1 MSSLVDSRLGVGV
14 IGKGN
19 VGREL
24 LALLPPQLNLVA
36 AINTRSSLDAP
47 GLLDALASLPRAVLV
62 DCTAASGHEALYTA
76 ALRRGVHVVTAN
88 KKPFV
93 APLQARAA
101 LLEAARSAQLRY
113 ETTVGAGLPVIEPLK
128 DLVRTGDEVRLIE
141 GCFSGTLGFLA
152 SELSKGTPLSR
163 AVTTAKELGY
173 TEPDPKEDLAGFD
186 VARKALILAREVGL
200 ELELGDVE
208 VEPFVSLDAPL
219 EALDET
225 TAERVRSQAAQGRVL
240 RYLARVDVLAKR
252 LSVGPRWVDLS
263 HPAAQLRGTESLV
276 TYTTRRYADY
286 PMRIQGPGA
295 GAQVTAAGVLAD
307 VLAVARGSSPPLTLS
322 GARSAESKGVARRLH
337 EPASTPAFGFRSA

>member
-1 MSSLVDSRLGVGV
+1 MSSLVDLRLGVGV
-14 IGKGN
+14 IGTGN

-36 AINTRSSLDAP
+36 GINRRSELDPA
-47 GLLDALASLPRAVLV
+47 GLLDALAQLPRAVLV
-62 DCTAASGHEALYTA
+62 DCTAASGFEALYTS
-76 ALRRGVHVVTAN
+76 ALSRGVHVVTAN

-93 APLQARAA
+93 APLAARAK
-101 LLEAARSAQLRY
+101 LLEASRRGQLRY

-163 AVTTAKELGY
+163 AVRSAKELGY
-173 TEPDPKEDLAGFD
+173 TEPDPREDLGGLD
-186 VARKALILAREVGL
+186 VARKALILAREVGV
-200 ELELGDVE
+200 ELELDDVE
-208 VEPFVSLDAPL
+208 VEPFVAFDAGGDVEQFLASL
-219 EALDET
+219 EALDLP
-225 TAERVRSQAAQGRVL
+225 TAERVRTQAAQGRAL
-240 RYLARVDVLAKR
+240 RYVARVDVQAKR
-252 LSVGPRWVDLS
+252 LSVGPRWVEAS
-263 HPAAQLRGTESLV
+263 HPAAQLWGTESLV

-307 VLAVARGSSPPLTLS
+307 VLSVAR
-322 GARSAESKGVARRLH
+322 AA
-337 EPASTPAFGFRSA
+337 